1 MEKKDNSVSLNTGYP
16 SICLEASKNDDVFN
30 IFKTIPEY
38 VQILEHTSIEFG
50 EEYIKIIK
58 RDNPHLLE
66 EKYLNKFKGNDNF
79 GGSMLHDFGD
89 FTISPSTLRYIKV
102 LSDLI
107 KLFGDLSNFRIVE
120 IGGGY
125 GGQCK
130 IINDYFTIKDY
141 HIVDLYEATLL
152 TKKYL
157 DKLSVN
163 NVRFST
169 SDKLNEE
176 KYDLIISNYAYT
188 ELDRGLQNNY
198 KDNIING
205 SENGYITCNFIIDF
219 VHSGQF
225 DTYSET
231 ELLNLNNKIKVL
243 PEEPLT
249 APTNF
254 IAFWKK

>member
-1 MEKKDNSVSLNTGYP
+1 MEKKDNSVSLNSGYP
-16 SICLEASKNDDVFN
+16 KVCFDASENDEIFK

-38 VQILEHTSIEFG
+38 TQILEHTSIEFG
-50 EEYIKIIK
+50 LEYINIIK

-66 EKYLNKFKGNDNF
+66 DKFLEKFKENDNF
-79 GGSMLHDFGD
+79 GGATLHDYGD
-89 FTISPSTLRYIKV
+89 FKIAPSTLRYIKV

-107 KLFGDLSNFRIVE
+107 KLYGNLDGFRIVE

-130 IINDYFTIKDY
+130 IITDYFKVKEY

-157 DKLSVN
+157 NKLNVN
-163 NVRFST
+163 NVRIST
-169 SDKLNEE
+169 SDILTEE

-188 ELDRGLQNNY
+188 ELDRGLQDNY
-198 KDNIING
+198 KYNIING
-205 SENGYITCNFIIDF
+205 SKNGYITCNFIIDF
-219 VHSGQF
+219 MPNWRF
-225 DTYSET
+225 DTYSKD
-231 ELLNLNNKIKVL
+231 ELLNLNNRIEIL
-243 PEEPLT
+243 NEEPLT

-254 IAFWKK
+254 IAFWKG